1 MTFTEHIH
9 QNIFLPRLQ
18 DRRILVVH
26 DEHDRFREICSN
38 LASKQCR
45 VIFTDKRPVSS
56 RQEAMERWQDM
67 AQDQT
72 YQSQMLIHCND
83 PAPQDNNERQE
94 HPFSSYAA
102 VGASFPSRAS
112 DEYKQLCYGYLKDRT
127 AEIDQLFAGDTEPTF
142 SLIDNLSA
150 GSHSHPQ
157 LQELFGTGDA
167 SKIIPDFLVPPDDSN
182 IENLLDSNTDWC
194 QEMRDLLKRTL
205 GLEINTKSTKAAAM
219 RDKLWQYLL
228 FSEFNNDLPCS
239 LPSSLSD
246 VPRASGAQL
255 SFALSLCSAL
265 RLHINKKE
273 AYRDAALKIEAA
285 LDLEQECID
294 IIDLGMTDTFSF
306 EEKNFLKQAATAIRA
321 REWDAAR
328 SILDIH
334 KKSLWTEEG
343 ERKLLWHILELGLD
357 TLDHI
362 KRAEIQL
369 RHLGHGG
376 KDLCSLFDAELIK
389 VDRSYRNLEDA
400 AAQIYQ
406 EYGEVEDIIQA
417 SRQAY
422 RNHFNKLQDKLL
434 GVVQREGWPLDG
446 MPSNHSSYNDQ
457 VNPALRNGKRVV
469 YFLIDAL
476 RLDLAQDLAA
486 SIQDHQVS
494 SVPVC
499 AQLPCVTRFGMAS
512 LLPDAEDKLKFI
524 KKNGEII
531 PIHGETN
538 VKSRS
543 ARLGVFDSELNDRV
557 TTSNLADFI
566 DNTKTPHS
574 LTAYKEKTAQ
584 CDLLV
589 LTSTE
594 LDELGEGNSTSE
606 LQLIPSVMRKL
617 KLAVSRCAELGYDT
631 AVVATDHGF
640 IWIEDSD
647 SGSVCEKPAG
657 EWPLIKRRC
666 LIGQGDDTAGTQ
678 KFTTKELS
686 IPTELPSFVVPK
698 ALATFSKGVGYFHEG
713 LSLQES
719 LVPRIVVNF
728 TQAATAQSSGN
739 PEVELSRKKK
749 NFTSRIV
756 SIGIA
761 WPGSPDMF
769 SEGTEFKLVAFQNKN
784 EIGFPSSGEQVNS
797 ASGLIKMQQGEAIKV
812 SLRLTE
818 EAKEGPVHIKAINP
832 ATEKV
837 IDSLELN
844 FKPHVF

>member
-1 MTFTEHIH
+1 MTFAEHIR
-9 QNIFLPRLQ
+9 QNIFLPRLTE
-18 DRRILVVH
+18 RRILVVY
-26 DEHDRFREICSN
+26 DEHDRFREICAGLNSE
-38 LASKQCR
+38 QCK

-56 RQEAMERWQDM
+56 RQEAMERWKEM
-67 AQDQT
+67 SMDQT

-83 PAPQDNNERQE
+83 PAPKDDDERQE
-94 HPFSSYAA
+94 HPLASYAA

-112 DEYKQLCYGYLKDRT
+112 DEYKQLCYGFLKDRT

-167 SKIIPDFLVPPDDSN
+167 SKIIPNFLVPPEDSE
-182 IENLLDSNTDWC
+182 IEDLLDSNTGWC
-194 QEMRDLLKRTL
+194 QEMRELLKRTL
-205 GLEINTKSTKAAAM
+205 GLGINTKSTKAVAM
-219 RDKLWQYLL
+219 RDKLWQFLL
-228 FSEFNNDLPCS
+228 FSEFCNDLPGGI
-239 LPSSLSD
+239 PSTLAD
-246 VPRASGAQL
+246 LPRATGAQL
-255 SFALSLCSAL
+255 PFALSLCADL
-265 RLHINKKE
+265 RLHTNKKE
-273 AYRDAALKIEAA
+273 SYRDAALKIEAA
-285 LDLEQECID
+285 LDLEQECVN

-321 REWDAAR
+321 REWDTAR
-328 SILDIH
+328 TILDSH
-334 KKSLWTEEG
+334 KTSLWTEEG

-357 TLDHI
+357 TLEQI
-362 KRAEIQL
+362 KRAEIHL
-369 RHLGHGG
+369 KHLGHEG
-376 KDLCSLFDAELIK
+376 KELCELFDTELIK
-389 VDRSYRNLEDA
+389 VDRTYRNLEDA

-406 EYGEVEDIIQA
+406 EYGEVEDIINA
-417 SRQAY
+417 TRQAY
-422 RNHFNKLQDKLL
+422 RNHFNQLQANLL
-434 GVVQREGWPLDG
+434 GVVQREGWPLNG
-446 MPSNHSSYNDQ
+446 MPSNQSSYNDQ
-457 VNPALRNGKRVV
+457 VHTALRNNKRVV

-476 RLDLAQDLAA
+476 RLDLAQDLVG
-486 SIQDHQVS
+486 SIHDHQVS
-494 SVPVC
+494 SVPAC

-524 KKNGEII
+524 ENGGEII

-538 VKSRS
+538 VKTRT
-543 ARLGVFDSELNDRV
+543 ARLGVFESMLNDRV

-566 DNTKTPHS
+566 SNTRTPSS
-574 LTAYKEKTAQ
+574 LTTYQKKTAQ

-594 LDELGEGNSTSE
+594 LDALGEGQSTSE

-617 KLAVSRCAELGYDT
+617 KLAISRCAELEYDT
-631 AVVATDHGF
+631 AVIATDHGF
-640 IWIEDSD
+640 IWVEDSD
-647 SGSVCEKPAG
+647 AGSVCEKPAG

-666 LIGQGDDTAGTQ
+666 LIGQGDDTPGTQ

-719 LVPRIVVNF
+719 IVPRVVINF
-728 TQAATAQSSGN
+728 TKAATSQSRGN

-749 NFTSRIV
+749 NFSSRIV
-756 SIGIA
+756 SVNIA

-769 SEGTEFKLVAFQNKN
+769 SECTEFKLVAFQNRH
-784 EIGFPSSGEQVNS
+784 EIGFPSSGEKVDP
-797 ASGLIKMQQGEAIKV
+797 ASGLIKMKQGEAIKV

-818 EAKEGPVHIKAINP
+818 DAKEGPVHIKAINP

-844 FKPHVF
+844 FKSHVF